1 VLISGVLTA
10 NSYGANPPLGAVL
23 GIVAA
28 FAYAFY
34 LMGIRRVGRRR
45 AGEPVAI
52 STVST
57 AAVSLVFGLGIG
69 SIDLVPAWPAH
80 LWLVLLGVSAQSAGY
95 LFISLSL
102 PRLPSVVTS
111 IILLAQPVL
120 AVLLAMV
127 LIGETPSVG
136 QFAGVVLLLGGIAL
150 ATAPLRVGR
159 PWKTGRTALAEVGP
173 TDQP

>member
-1 VLISGVLTA
+1 MI
-10 NSYGANPPLGAVL
+10 
-23 GIVAA
+23 
-28 FAYAFY
+28 
-34 LMGIRRVGRRR
+34 GR
-45 AGEPVAI
+45 GE
-52 STVST
+52 
-57 AAVSLVFGLGIG
+57 
-69 SIDLVPAWPAH
+69 PAH

-136 QFAGVVLLLGGIAL
+136 QYAGVVLLLGGIAL
-150 ATAPLRVGR
+150 ATAPLSLRR
-159 PWKTGRTALAEVGP
+159 TSKTGRTALA
-173 TDQP
+173 